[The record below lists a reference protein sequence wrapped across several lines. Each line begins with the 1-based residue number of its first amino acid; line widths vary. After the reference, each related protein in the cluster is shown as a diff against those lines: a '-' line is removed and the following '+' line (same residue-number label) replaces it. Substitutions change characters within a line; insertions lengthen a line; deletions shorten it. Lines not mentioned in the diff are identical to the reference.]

1 MTLKK
6 MIEQYEQQSLCIL
19 STIAEPTCP
28 NCGDTL
34 EEDDHYDTTTSSN
47 WTEHHIVGHCPT
59 CDKEYQWNTVFLL
72 AGVSDLREEK

>member
-6 MIEQYEQQSLCIL
+6 MIEQYEQQSLCVL

-34 EEDDHYDTTTSSN
+34 E
-47 WTEHHIVGHCPT
+47 
-59 CDKEYQWNTVFLL
+59 
-72 AGVSDLREEK
+72 